1 MGKKDKNQS
10 VLVATTLLL
19 GTIFAVSIV
28 ISGTDVPPDPDI
40 VGKTYPTIQS
50 KVEQSVDATNNSEP
64 VQTAEIAED
73 DILAENVNI
82 ESVEITSG
90 NFAVAFK
97 QARMLF
103 GPNNT
108 FVWNG
113 MIYTTD
119 LADEVTTH
127 SKQNESV
134 VIEIDIDSEIPKKE
148 PTLSQ
153 VIENTP

>member
-1 MGKKDKNQS
+1 MEKKDKNQS
-10 VLVATTLLL
+10 ALVATTLLL

-28 ISGTDVPPDPDI
+28 INGTDVPPDTDI
-40 VGKTYPTIQS
+40 VGKTYTTIQS
-50 KVEQSVDATNNSEP
+50 KGEQSVDATSNSEP
-64 VQTAEIAED
+64 VQTAELAED

-97 QARMLF
+97 QARVLL

-113 MIYTTD
+113 MIYTTN
-119 LADEVTTH
+119 LADEKTIPLE
-127 SKQNESV
+127 QNESV
-134 VIEIDIDSEIPKKE
+134 ITSVDLASEMPKIE

-153 VIENTP
+153 VIETTP

>member
-1 MGKKDKNQS
+1 MKKKDKNQS
-10 VLVATTLLL
+10 ILVATTLLL
-19 GTIFAVSIV
+19 GSIFAIAIV
-28 ISGTDVPPDPDI
+28 INNIDVSQDNDL
-40 VGKTYPTIQS
+40 VATAYPNIQS
-50 KVEQSVDATNNSEP
+50 KLEHSVDETLVPEAVQSIEMAEKDIIPNS
-64 VQTAEIAED
+64 
-73 DILAENVNI
+73 VNI
-82 ESVEITSG
+82 GSVEIASSD
-90 NFAVAFK
+90 FADAFK
-97 QARMLF
+97 QARMLL

-108 FVWNG
+108 FTWNG

>member
-1 MGKKDKNQS
+1 MKKKDKNQS
-10 VLVATTLLL
+10 ILVATTLLL
-19 GTIFAVSIV
+19 GSIFAIAIV
-28 ISGTDVPPDPDI
+28 INNIDGSRDNDLVGTA
-40 VGKTYPTIQS
+40 YPNIQS
-50 KVEQSVDATNNSEP
+50 KVEHSVDETLVPEAVQSIEMAEKNIIPNS
-64 VQTAEIAED
+64 
-73 DILAENVNI
+73 VNI
-82 ESVEITSG
+82 GSVEIASSD
-90 NFAVAFK
+90 FADAFK
-97 QARMLF
+97 QARMLL

-108 FVWNG
+108 FTWNG

>member
-1 MGKKDKNQS
+1 MKKKDKNQS
-10 VLVATTLLL
+10 ILVATTLLL
-19 GTIFAVSIV
+19 GSIFAIAIV
-28 ISGTDVPPDPDI
+28 INNIDVSQDNDL
-40 VGKTYPTIQS
+40 VATAYPNIQS
-50 KVEQSVDATNNSEP
+50 KVEHSVDETLVPEAVQSIEMAEKDIIPNS
-64 VQTAEIAED
+64 
-73 DILAENVNI
+73 VNI
-82 ESVEITSG
+82 GSVEIASSD
-90 NFAVAFK
+90 FADAFK
-97 QARMLF
+97 QARMLL

-108 FVWNG
+108 FTWIG

-148 PTLSQ
+148 PPLSQ

>member
-28 ISGTDVPPDPDI
+28 INGTDVPPDPDI

-50 KVEQSVDATNNSEP
+50 KVEQSVDATSNSEP

-97 QARMLF
+97 QARMLL

-113 MIYTTD
+113 MIYTTN
-119 LADEVTTH
+119 LADEKTIPL
-127 SKQNESV
+127 KQNEP
-134 VIEIDIDSEIPKKE
+134 VITTIDLASKMPKIE

-153 VIENTP
+153 VIETTP

>member
-1 MGKKDKNQS
+1 MKKKDKNQS
-10 VLVATTLLL
+10 ILVATTLLL
-19 GTIFAVSIV
+19 GSIFAIAIV
-28 ISGTDVPPDPDI
+28 INNIDVSQDNDL
-40 VGKTYPTIQS
+40 VATAYPNIQS
-50 KVEQSVDATNNSEP
+50 KVEHSVDETLVPEAVQSIEMAEKDIIPNS
-64 VQTAEIAED
+64 
-73 DILAENVNI
+73 VNI
-82 ESVEITSG
+82 GSVEIASSD
-90 NFAVAFK
+90 FADAFK
-97 QARMLF
+97 QARMLL

-108 FVWNG
+108 FTWNG

-134 VIEIDIDSEIPKKE
+134 VIDIDIDSEIPKKE

>member
-1 MGKKDKNQS
+1 MGGEDKNQS

-28 ISGTDVPPDPDI
+28 INGTDVPPDPDI

-50 KVEQSVDATNNSEP
+50 KVEQSVDATSNSEP

-97 QARMLF
+97 QARMLL

>member
-1 MGKKDKNQS
+1 MKKKDKNQS
-10 VLVATTLLL
+10 ILVATTLLL
-19 GTIFAVSIV
+19 GSIFAIAIV
-28 ISGTDVPPDPDI
+28 INNIDVSQDNDL
-40 VGKTYPTIQS
+40 VATAYPNIQS
-50 KVEQSVDATNNSEP
+50 KVEHSVDETLVPEAIQSIEMAEKDIIPNS
-64 VQTAEIAED
+64 
-73 DILAENVNI
+73 VNI
-82 ESVEITSG
+82 GSVEIASSD
-90 NFAVAFK
+90 FADAFK
-97 QARMLF
+97 QARMLL

-108 FVWNG
+108 FTWNG

>member
-1 MGKKDKNQS
+1 MKKKDKNQS
-10 VLVATTLLL
+10 ILVATTLLL
-19 GTIFAVSIV
+19 GSIFAIAIV
-28 ISGTDVPPDPDI
+28 INNINGSRDNDLVGTA
-40 VGKTYPTIQS
+40 YPNIQS
-50 KVEQSVDATNNSEP
+50 KVEHSVDETLVPEAVQSIEMAEKDIIPNS
-64 VQTAEIAED
+64 
-73 DILAENVNI
+73 VNI
-82 ESVEITSG
+82 GSVEIASSD
-90 NFAVAFK
+90 FADAFK
-97 QARMLF
+97 QARMLL

-108 FVWNG
+108 FTWNG

>member
-1 MGKKDKNQS
+1 M
-10 VLVATTLLL
+10 
-19 GTIFAVSIV
+19 
-28 ISGTDVPPDPDI
+28 
-40 VGKTYPTIQS
+40 
-50 KVEQSVDATNNSEP
+50 DATNNSEA

-97 QARMLF
+97 QARMLL

-113 MIYTTD
+113 MIYTTN
-119 LADEVTTH
+119 LADEKTIPL
-127 SKQNESV
+127 KQNEP
-134 VIEIDIDSEIPKKE
+134 VITTIDLASKMPKIE

-153 VIENTP
+153 VIETTP

>member
-1 MGKKDKNQS
+1 MKKKDKNQS
-10 VLVATTLLL
+10 ILVATTLLL
-19 GTIFAVSIV
+19 GSIFAIAIV
-28 ISGTDVPPDPDI
+28 INNIDVSQDNDL
-40 VGKTYPTIQS
+40 VATAYPNIQS
-50 KVEQSVDATNNSEP
+50 KVEHSVDETLVPEAVQSIEMAEKDIIPNS
-64 VQTAEIAED
+64 
-73 DILAENVNI
+73 VNI
-82 ESVEITSG
+82 GSVEIASSD
-90 NFAVAFK
+90 FADAFK
-97 QARMLF
+97 QARMLL

-108 FVWNG
+108 FTWNG

-148 PTLSQ
+148 PTLSR

>member
-1 MGKKDKNQS
+1 MKKKDKNQS
-10 VLVATTLLL
+10 ILVATTLLL
-19 GTIFAVSIV
+19 GSIFAIAIV
-28 ISGTDVPPDPDI
+28 INNIDESHDNDLVGTAYPD
-40 VGKTYPTIQS
+40 IQS
-50 KVEQSVDATNNSEP
+50 KMEHSVDETLVPEAVQSIEMAEKDIIPNS
-64 VQTAEIAED
+64 
-73 DILAENVNI
+73 VNI
-82 ESVEITSG
+82 GSVEIASSD
-90 NFAVAFK
+90 FADAFK
-97 QARMLF
+97 QARMLL

-108 FVWNG
+108 FTWNG

>member
-1 MGKKDKNQS
+1 MKKKDKSQS
-10 VLVATTLLL
+10 ILVATTLLL
-19 GTIFAVSIV
+19 GSIFAIAIIINNIDESHDNDLV
-28 ISGTDVPPDPDI
+28 GTAYPD
-40 VGKTYPTIQS
+40 IQS
-50 KVEQSVDATNNSEP
+50 KMEHSVDETLVPEAVQGIEMAEKDIIPNS
-64 VQTAEIAED
+64 
-73 DILAENVNI
+73 VNI
-82 ESVEITSG
+82 GSVEIASSD
-90 NFAVAFK
+90 FADAFK
-97 QARMLF
+97 QARMLL

-108 FVWNG
+108 FTWNG